1 MKILTRIK
9 SFYNAITSSIA
20 FYPILIAIAA
30 IFLASAVKIAEGA
43 GISNFLNEHA
53 TILTLHD
60 ADTARNL
67 LTTFIAGGISILVFS
82 FSMVMLLLNQAA
94 TNYSPRILPNLISER
109 KHQIVLGIFFGTILF
124 SIMIIL
130 DVDPT
135 GNDYLL
141 PSFSIII
148 AIAIALTALT
158 AFIYFIHSISSS
170 IQINNIMREIF
181 TLSRKR
187 LQILIDDQNSLPEF
201 ENMESWHVYRTPR
214 GGTFQNLSTTALS
227 SHMSATDNKMHVVPL
242 KGRYLREEDVLF
254 RTQNKL
260 TDEECDQLYKNF
272 NFSNTELVSDNYI
285 LGIKQ
290 LSEIGIKAMSPGVN
304 DPGTAI
310 NSIDYITE
318 LFALRMLKNDH
329 HVICDEEKKPILSL
343 NDLSFE
349 DMIYHTL
356 APFRNYC
363 KHDFTVMYKIFEM
376 LAYLINLKSVKKE
389 FYSIIKKQADLC
401 LQDIEKAIENK
412 HDLEKLQ
419 LLYRKINHHEK

>member
-30 IFLASAVKIAEGA
+30 ILLASGAKIAEGA
-43 GISNFLNEHA
+43 GISNFLKNHA
-53 TILTLHD
+53 PILTLHD

-67 LTTFIAGGISILVFS
+67 LTTFIGGGISILVFS

-130 DVDPT
+130 DIDPN
-135 GNDYLL
+135 GDDYQL
-141 PSFSIII
+141 PSFSILI

-181 TLSRKR
+181 ALSRKR
-187 LQILIDDQNSLPEF
+187 LQVLIDGQNNLPEF
-201 ENMESWHVYRTPR
+201 ENIESWHVYRSPK

-227 SHMSATDNKMHVVPL
+227 SQMSATDNKMHVVPL
-242 KGRYLREEDVLF
+242 KGQYLREEDVLF
-254 RTQNKL
+254 KTQNKL
-260 TDEECDQLYKNF
+260 SDEECEQLYKNF

-285 LGIKQ
+285 LGVKQ
-290 LSEIGIKAMSPGVN
+290 LTEIGIKAMSPGIN
-304 DPGTAI
+304 DPGTAVDTV
-310 NSIDYITE
+310 DYITE

-329 HVICDEEKKPILSL
+329 NVICDDEENPVLSL
-343 NDLSFE
+343 NDLSFN

-356 APFRNYC
+356 APYRKYC
-363 KHDFTVMYKIFEM
+363 KHDFTVMYKIFNM
-376 LAYLINLKSVKKE
+376 LSYLIGLKSVSKE
-389 FYSIIKKQADLC
+389 FYFIIKKQAELC
-401 LQDIEKAIENK
+401 FHDIGDAIDNK

-419 LLYRKINHHEK
+419 SLYKEINDHEI

>member
-9 SFYNAITSSIA
+9 SFYNATTSSIA

-30 IFLASAVKIAEGA
+30 IFLASGTKIAEGA
-43 GISNFLNEHA
+43 GISDFLSEHA
-53 TILTLHD
+53 PILTLHD
-60 ADTARNL
+60 TDTARNL
-67 LTTFIAGGISILVFS
+67 LTTFIGGGISILVFS

-109 KHQIVLGIFFGTILF
+109 RHQIVLGIFFGTILF

-135 GNDYLL
+135 GNDYRL

-158 AFIYFIHSISSS
+158 AFIFFIHSISSS

-187 LQILIDDQNSLPEF
+187 LQILIDEQNSLPEF
-201 ENMESWHVYRTPR
+201 DDIESWHTYRSPR

-227 SHMSATDNKMHVVPL
+227 SFMAATDNKMHVVPL
-242 KGRYLREEDVLF
+242 KGQYLREEDVLF
-254 RTQNKL
+254 KTQNKL
-260 TDEECDQLYKNF
+260 TDEECEQLYKNF

-290 LSEIGIKAMSPGVN
+290 LTEIGIKAMSPGVN
-304 DPGTAI
+304 DPGTAVDTV
-310 NSIDYITE
+310 NYITE

-329 HVICDEEKKPILSL
+329 HVICDDEENPVLSL
-343 NDLSFE
+343 NDLSFD

-356 APFRNYC
+356 APFRKYC
-363 KHDFTVMYKIFEM
+363 KHDFTVMYKIFDM
-376 LAYLINLKSVKKE
+376 LAYLINLKSVSKE
-389 FYSIIKKQADLC
+389 FYFIIKNQADLC
-401 LQDIEKAIENK
+401 LQDIEKGIDNG

-419 LLYRKINHHEK
+419 TLYKKINHHEI